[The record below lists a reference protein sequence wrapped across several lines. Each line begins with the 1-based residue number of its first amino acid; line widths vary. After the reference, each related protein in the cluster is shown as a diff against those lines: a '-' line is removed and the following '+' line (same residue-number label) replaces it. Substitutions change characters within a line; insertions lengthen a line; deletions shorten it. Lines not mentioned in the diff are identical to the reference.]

1 MQIKNRWI
9 MKKILELKNVKV
21 NFKVEDDIVKA
32 VGGVSFDVYENEILC
47 IIGETGCGKSV
58 LGASILK
65 ILPKNAFVQGKIIYN
80 GEDILEMSDRE
91 YIKLRGKEIA
101 VVPQSPVMSLDF
113 LMRVGK
119 QIYEAYRVVDK
130 TEKKEDIYKKIK
142 SLLKRL
148 DLPVERNIEKN
159 YPCELSGGMNQRVLI
174 AMGTITKP
182 KLLIVDEP
190 TKGIDWILR
199 KEVINIFK
207 DLKKEFNCT
216 ILMIT
221 HDIDLA
227 ENISDRIG
235 VMYEGVLMELCNTK
249 NFINNPVHEYSKI
262 LLNST
267 AKRGFLTKD
276 DFKYPKITGDVK
288 NLLDES
294 ENTYI
299 YEVEQG
305 HFVRGFL

>member
-1 MQIKNRWI
+1 

-101 VVPQSPVMSLDF
+101 VVPQSPVMSLDP

-249 NFINNPVHEYSKI
+249 NFINNPVHEYNKI

-267 AKRGFLTKD
+267 AKKSFLTKD

>member
-1 MQIKNRWI
+1 

-101 VVPQSPVMSLDF
+101 VVPQSPVMSLVP
-113 LMRVGK
+113 LMRVAK
-119 QIYEAYRVVDK
+119 PIYEAHRVADK
-130 TEKKEDIYKKIK
+130 TAKKEETYKKIK
-142 SLLKRL
+142 SLLTRL

>member
-1 MQIKNRWI
+1 

-101 VVPQSPVMSLDF
+101 VVPQSPVMSLDP

-174 AMGTITKP
+174 FY
-182 KLLIVDEP
+182 LLIGKDHVFGC
-190 TKGIDWILR
+190 KGITVLKFDVLLQGEGILQSIVTDGPVLR
-199 KEVINIFK
+199 QITYIFPFGIHLGQGIIGK
-207 DLKKEFNCT
+207 GVAIGHPSF
-216 ILMIT
+216 
-221 HDIDLA
+221 
-227 ENISDRIG
+227 DRIQTAG
-235 VMYEGVLMELCNTK
+235 KYG
-249 NFINNPVHEYSKI
+249 IPHEDGYPLRRI
-262 LLNST
+262 LL
-267 AKRGFLTKD
+267 FLVAAGK
-276 DFKYPKITGDVK
+276 
-288 NLLDES
+288 
-294 ENTYI
+294 
-299 YEVEQG
+299 
-305 HFVRGFL
+305 HA